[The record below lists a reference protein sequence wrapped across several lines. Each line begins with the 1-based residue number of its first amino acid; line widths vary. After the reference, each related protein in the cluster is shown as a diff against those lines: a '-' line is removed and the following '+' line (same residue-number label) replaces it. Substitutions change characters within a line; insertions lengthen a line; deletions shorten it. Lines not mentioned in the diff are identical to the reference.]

1 MFTNCHSLFTGYT
14 PMKFQLY
21 DQQTAPQNSQPLL
34 AHSLKAFGMIP
45 NLHAV
50 MAESAPMLEAYQTL
64 HTLFQQ
70 TSFNAEELTVVWQ
83 TINVEH
89 DCHYCIP
96 AHTGIAHMM
105 KVDDALIV
113 ALRNSTKLPT
123 EKLQALHMTTLALV
137 RNRGQLSQNETS
149 AFFEAGYEQRNL
161 LEIVLGISQKVMS
174 NYVNHLAETPVD
186 EAFKKFE

>member
-1 MFTNCHSLFTGYT
+1 
-14 PMKFQLY
+14 MKFQLH
-21 DQQTAPQNSQPLL
+21 DQNSAPEASQPLL
-34 AHSLKAFGMIP
+34 ANSLKAFGMIP

-50 MAESAPMLEAYQTL
+50 MAESPPLLEAYQTL

-89 DCHYCIP
+89 SCHYCVP

-105 KVDDALIV
+105 KVDAAIIT
-113 ALRNSTKLPT
+113 ALRNTTKLPT
-123 EKLQALHMTTLALV
+123 DKLQALHRTTLALV
-137 RNRGQLSQNETS
+137 RNRGILSKEEIS
-149 AFFEAGYEQRNL
+149 AFFKAGYEQHHL
-161 LEIVLGISQKVMS
+161 LEIVLGISQKIMS
-174 NYVNHLAETPVD
+174 NYVNHLGNTPLD

>member
-1 MFTNCHSLFTGYT
+1 
-14 PMKFQLY
+14 MKFELY
-21 DQQTAPQNSQPLL
+21 DQDNAPEASQPLL
-34 AHSLKAFGMIP
+34 ANSQKGFGMIP

-50 MAESAPMLEAYQTL
+50 MADSAPLLEAYQTL

-70 TSFNAEELTVVWQ
+70 TSFNVEELTVVWQ

-89 DCHYCIP
+89 NCHYCIP

-105 KVDDALIV
+105 KVDNAIIES
-113 ALRNSTKLPT
+113 LRNGTKLAT
-123 EKLQALHMTTLALV
+123 EKLQTLHLTTLALV
-137 RNRGQLSQNETS
+137 RNRGQLSQGEAS

-174 NYVNHLAETPVD
+174 NYVNHLAQTPVD
-186 EAFKKFE
+186 QAFEKFV

>member
-1 MFTNCHSLFTGYT
+1 
-14 PMKFQLY
+14 MKFPLH
-21 DQQTAPQNSQPLL
+21 DQQTAPESSQPLL
-34 AHSLKAFGMIP
+34 ANSLKAFGMIP

-50 MAESAPMLEAYQTL
+50 MAESSPLLEAYQTL

-70 TSFNAEELTVVWQ
+70 TSFNAEELTVIWQ

-89 DCHYCIP
+89 NCHYCIP

-105 KVDDALIV
+105 KVDNAIIE

-123 EKLQALHMTTLALV
+123 KKLQALHTTTLALV
-137 RNRGQLSQNETS
+137 RNRGQLSRDETS

-174 NYVNHLAETPVD
+174 NYVNHLADTPVD
-186 EAFKKFE
+186 EAFSKFV

>member
-1 MFTNCHSLFTGYT
+1 
-14 PMKFQLY
+14 MKFQLHN
-21 DQQTAPQNSQPLL
+21 QTTASETSQPLL
-34 AHSLKAFGMIP
+34 ANSLKAFGMIP

-50 MAESAPMLEAYQTL
+50 MAESAPLLEAYQTL

-89 DCHYCIP
+89 NCHYCIP

-105 KVDDALIV
+105 KVDNAIIE

-123 EKLQALHMTTLALV
+123 EKLQVLHTTTLALV
-137 RNRGQLSQNETS
+137 RNRGQLSQDEIS
-149 AFFEAGYEQRNL
+149 AFLEVGYEQRNL

-186 EAFKKFE
+186 EAFKQFK